1 MLVPRTMWCKGS
13 NQDHTRKMNNES
25 WKAAF
30 RRRARES
37 QQDTNFGGIG
47 VKSNIRE
54 WKLSVLFCASAAI
67 LLASLTYAA
76 TNPTRHLAA
85 GEKVKVTGSIL
96 SRDGELLRVRDKKSG
111 QVVVV
116 NITDNTRI
124 ERKKHR
130 VLFPRHTDMDVT
142 AMVPGLT
149 IETEGAGN
157 SKGQLDADKI
167 SFTPDTFAVEVAQEH
182 QVLANKAAAQN
193 AQSTADQGVAAA
205 SLAKSSAAQAQDS
218 ADAASVDA
226 QAAGNLAIADAA
238 AFTMVNQRV
247 SDLDHYKNEFEVDVF
262 FARDS
267 AVLDKTAKR
276 DLANLADI
284 AKSLDGYMIEIAGY
298 ASNTLSKERDQK
310 LSEERAAAVAQYF
323 REVKDIPMR
332 RILVPV
338 GYGTTHPVVSN
349 KDPHGRELN
358 RRVDLKVLVNDS
370 LAQGLEV
377 ATSSLS

>member
-1 MLVPRTMWCKGS
+1 M
-13 NQDHTRKMNNES
+13 
-25 WKAAF
+25 
-30 RRRARES
+30 
-37 QQDTNFGGIG
+37 
-47 VKSNIRE
+47 KSNIRE

-149 IETEGAGN
+149 IETEGAVN

-167 SFTPDTFAVEVAQEH
+167 SFTPDAFAVEVAQEQ

-193 AQSTADQGVAAA
+193 AQSIADQGVAAA
-205 SLAKSSAAQAQDS
+205 NEAQSSAGQAQTS
-218 ADAASVDA
+218 AGQASLQA
-226 QAAGNLAIADAA
+226 QAAGDLAIADAA
-238 AFTMVNQRV
+238 AVATVNQRV
-247 SDLDHYKNEFEVDVF
+247 SDLDDYKIEAEVDVWF
-262 FARDS
+262 DRGS
-267 AVLDKTAKR
+267 AVLKDAAKPA
-276 DLANLADI
+276 LASIADT
-284 AKSLDGYMIEIAGY
+284 AKSLDGYLIEISGY
-298 ASNTLSKERDQK
+298 ASNTLSKETDQK
-310 LSEERAAAVAQYF
+310 LSEERAAAVARYF
-323 REVKDIPMR
+323 HEVKDIPMR
-332 RILVPV
+332 RMLVPV
-338 GYGTTHPVVSN
+338 GYGTTHRLASN
-349 KDPHGRELN
+349 KDAEGRELN
-358 RRVDLKVLVNDS
+358 RRVDVKVLVNKS
-370 LAQGLEV
+370 LGQGL
-377 ATSSLS
+377 